1 MNEAFKKRLREATIN
16 EIPALLDVL
25 DQHSDQ
31 IPSYEIAD
39 FNRLKREFIDQPNN
53 FTLGGWL
60 GRLLVLINGF
70 EFNIAVPAHTF
81 VNTQA
86 KISKPTIT
94 QHHSGSGDNVAGD
107 KIMGDK
113 VGGNKFDKQINVGGN
128 YITNQYVNQDQEEKK
143 ASTQQKILFLSANP
157 MDTDRLQIDREYRTI
172 QKHLERSSQR
182 NTFELLNP
190 ALSVTV
196 EDLIKAMNQKP
207 EIVHFTG
214 HGVGEGI
221 LVTNNLNEAQMMPT
235 SAVKRLFGQHQGST
249 RLIILNACYS
259 AEQAEE
265 VSKFDIYVVGMQD
278 IADDSE
284 SISFAGGLYS
294 GLGEGKNVQ
303 QAFIDA
309 MIIIETYYPHSSL
322 KPEIWYQGKKLAL

>member
-16 EIPALLDVL
+16 EIPALLDAL
-25 DQHSDQ
+25 DQYRDQ

-70 EFNIAVPAHTF
+70 KFDVPVPTDFPKNASSKHT
-81 VNTQA
+81 
-86 KISKPTIT
+86 KSTIT

-113 VGGNKFDKQINVGGN
+113 VGGTKYNKQINVGGN
-128 YITNQYVNQDQEEKK
+128 YITNQYVNPDQEENK
-143 ASTQQKILFLSANP
+143 AATKQKILFLSANP

-172 QKHLERSSQR
+172 QKRLESSSQR
-182 NTFELLNP
+182 TAFELLNP
-190 ALSVTV
+190 SLSVTV

-214 HGVGEGI
+214 HGGGEGI
-221 LVTNNLNEAQMMPT
+221 LITNALNEAQMMPT
-235 SAVKRLFGQHQGST
+235 SAVKRLFGQHQDST

-265 VSKFDIYVVGMQD
+265 VSKFGIYVVGMHD
-278 IADDSE
+278 VADDSE

-294 GLGEGKNVQ
+294 GLGEGKNVK
-303 QAFIDA
+303 QAFVDA
-309 MIIIETYYPHSSL
+309 MIIIETYYPNSSL
-322 KPEIWYQGKKLAL
+322 KPEIWYEGEKLVL